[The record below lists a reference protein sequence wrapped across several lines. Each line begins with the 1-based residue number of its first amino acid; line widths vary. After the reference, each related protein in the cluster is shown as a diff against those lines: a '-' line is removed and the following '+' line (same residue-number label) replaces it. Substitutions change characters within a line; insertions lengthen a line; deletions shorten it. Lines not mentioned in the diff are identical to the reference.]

1 MIELKEFKR
10 IFDTYFDNI
19 RSYIFY
25 RIGNE
30 DDASDMTQDVFMKI
44 WIKRN
49 NLDSRNIK
57 ALLYKISS
65 DLIIT
70 KYRKNNV
77 KTKFIEHTTYTNKN
91 KYDITP
97 ENLINYKT
105 LKNRYI
111 EALSQLTEN
120 QRSVFLMHREED
132 LSYKEIAE
140 RVGISN
146 KAVEKR
152 ISKSLKHLKTVLKDL
167 IEF

>member
-1 MIELKEFKR
+1 VIEIEEFKE
-10 IFDTYFDNI
+10 IFDIYFDNI

-25 RIGNE
+25 KIGNE
-30 DDASDMTQDVFMKI
+30 DDASDMAQDVFMKI
-44 WIKRN
+44 WTKRKS
-49 NLDSRNIK
+49 LDSRNIK
-57 ALLYKISS
+57 ALLYKMSS

-77 KTKFIEHTTYTNKN
+77 KKKFIEHTTYTNKN

-97 ENLINYKT
+97 ENLINYKN

-111 EALSQLTEN
+111 EALGQLTEN
-120 QRSVFLMHREED
+120 QRSVFLMHREES
-132 LSYKEIAE
+132 LSYREIAE
-140 RVGISN
+140 RLGISN

-167 IEF
+167 IEI